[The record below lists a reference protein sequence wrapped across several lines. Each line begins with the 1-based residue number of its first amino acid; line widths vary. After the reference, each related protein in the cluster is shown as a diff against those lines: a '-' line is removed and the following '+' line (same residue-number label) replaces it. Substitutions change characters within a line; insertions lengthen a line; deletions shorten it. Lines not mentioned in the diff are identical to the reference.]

1 MRTESPQT
9 STPRLGSLRADQVN
23 LTRERI
29 IEAFVD
35 QVAGSGFDDFSIE
48 RVARRAG
55 VSPRT
60 IYHHFP
66 RRDDLLDAVNQRLT
80 SRFGMEEISEPLE
93 TEDLLRLVERVFR
106 RFDDHEPLIRAQ
118 LISRVGRTLRD
129 RGRSK
134 RLGVIQKIVD
144 AAAPHASAA
153 ERKRAAAV
161 VHYLTSSETWRALK
175 DEAGLDGAESGQAVA
190 WTIRAL
196 LHALSETSAEAKE
209 RQSRPDGKQ

>member
-1 MRTESPQT
+1 MSTESPQT

-80 SRFGMEEISEPLE
+80 SRFGMEEINEPLE
-93 TEDLLRLVERVFR
+93 TVDLLRLVERVFR
-106 RFDDHEPLIRAQ
+106 RFDDHEPLIRA
-118 LISRVGRTLRD
+118 S
-129 RGRSK
+129 
-134 RLGVIQKIVD
+134 
-144 AAAPHASAA
+144 
-153 ERKRAAAV
+153 
-161 VHYLTSSETWRALK
+161 
-175 DEAGLDGAESGQAVA
+175 
-190 WTIRAL
+190 
-196 LHALSETSAEAKE
+196 
-209 RQSRPDGKQ
+209 